1 MNVQRVMIT
10 AGARGIGR
18 AVAEAF
24 LVNGARVHVCDV
36 DDDAL
41 EQLRAE
47 LPGIEIAYCDVTDE
61 DDIER
66 WFSDAIDDLGGLD
79 VLVNNAGIAG
89 PTAPVDAMSFDDWR
103 QCLAVNLDSQF
114 LCARAAAPVMKQQGR
129 GAIINMS
136 SHAGLFGYGN
146 RSPYA
151 AAKWGVIGFTK
162 SLAIELGPYGIRVNA
177 ICPGSVEGARINN
190 VIAAQSRATGLSED
204 QIRADYAAQSSLRRF
219 VDPEEIA
226 DTVLFLASPQAT
238 MISGQAISVDG
249 HTETFR

>member
-1 MNVQRVMIT
+1 MVPQRVMIT

-24 LVNGARVHVCDV
+24 LATGARVHVCDI
-36 DDDAL
+36 DDDAIEL
-41 EQLRAE
+41 LRVE
-47 LPGIEIAYCDVTDE
+47 LPDIEAAYCDVTDE
-61 DDIER
+61 DDVER
-66 WFSDAIDDLGGLD
+66 WFSDALDDLGGLD

-89 PTAPVDAMSFDDWR
+89 PTGPVDGMSFDDWR
-103 QCLAVNLDSQF
+103 HCLAVNLDSQF
-114 LCARAAAPVMKQQGR
+114 LCARAAAPVMKHQGR

-136 SHAGLFGYGN
+136 STAGLFGYGN

-177 ICPGSVEGARINN
+177 VCPGSVEGPRMDR
-190 VIAAQSRATGLSED
+190 VIAAEARATGRSEEE
-204 QIRADYAAQSSLRRF
+204 IRENYAAQCSLRRF

-226 DTVLFLASPQAT
+226 DTILFLASPQAA
-238 MISGQAISVDG
+238 MISGQAITVDG